1 MKGGLHR
8 LLRNEEINIG
18 RVILTYIARCLD
30 LYYFSFRPI
39 LLVLLTYIGSLSDLY
54 WLYYQGYERDIGLRE
69 GRCKYRY

>member
-30 LYYFSFRPI
+30 LYCFSFRPI